1 MKYGFD
7 EATKE
12 KVPMYSE
19 SEAHTEIVDINEWVT
34 HKMFDGELLLCTNR
48 MAIQGIPAGG
58 SPPPDEIPA
67 NSSLAGR
74 IVLPDEFITK
84 YENENEV
91 WESIT
96 ISMLDHHPA
105 VTEITIYELGRIVK
119 IANKFYLYVLV
130 SNKTAYATQFP
141 LIDISIIARPYVSPG
156 PV

>member
-19 SEAHTEIVDINEWVT
+19 SESHTETVDINDWVT

-48 MAIQGIPAGG
+48 MAIQGIPEGG
-58 SPPPDEIPA
+58 QPPTEIPA
-67 NSSLAGR
+67 NSSLVGR

-91 WESIT
+91 WDSII

-105 VTEITIYELGRIVK
+105 VTEITIYELNRIVK